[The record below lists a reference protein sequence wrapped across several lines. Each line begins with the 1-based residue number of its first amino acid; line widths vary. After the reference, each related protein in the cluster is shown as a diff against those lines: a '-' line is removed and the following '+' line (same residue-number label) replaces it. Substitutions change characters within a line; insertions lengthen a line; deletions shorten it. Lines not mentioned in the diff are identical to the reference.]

1 LLAEIDGTNAAL
13 YLLTDALGSVRGLTD
28 GTGALTG
35 TSSFDAFGT
44 VRSSTGV
51 TSRFGFTGEQLDS
64 ETGYTFLRARY
75 LNTKHGR
82 FISRD
87 TVQPNADGSQGYNR
101 YAYVANNPC
110 TLTDPS
116 GHEADCQSTLGA
128 ISWLAL
134 INVAVR
140 GLLIGVS
147 PVDKSGF
154 AIFTYAALGAAT
166 IGFAEAFGNGLGWAE
181 DIAASKGGRLG
192 FAVFHLL
199 AGEAGGVALLSFG
212 IAFVAWGRSLLAA
225 PVGLA
230 LIVAATLLFLTAI
243 SMEAMLAISNIRS
256 RVIDKFC
263 GSAGSVFSA
272 FSSLGGFL
280 GGESYGPGGR
290 NSAFQGGSDSPAS
303 LYNVADTVPASP
315 KIARPNAV

>member
-1 LLAEIDGTNAAL
+1 
-13 YLLTDALGSVRGLTD
+13 
-28 GTGALTG
+28 
-35 TSSFDAFGT
+35 
-44 VRSSTGV
+44 
-51 TSRFGFTGEQLDS
+51 
-64 ETGYTFLRARY
+64 
-75 LNTKHGR
+75 
-82 FISRD
+82 
-87 TVQPNADGSQGYNR
+87 
-101 YAYVANNPC
+101 
-110 TLTDPS
+110 
-116 GHEADCQSTLGA
+116 
-128 ISWLAL
+128 
-134 INVAVR
+134 VAVR

-243 SMEAMLAISNIRS
+243 SMEAMLTIANIRS
-256 RVIDKFC
+256 RVIGKLCD
-263 GSAGSVFSA
+263 GSVFSA

-290 NSAFQGGSDSPAS
+290 NSAFQGGNDSPAS